1 MRNPRFLMIL
11 YYQYF
16 QIASVLS
23 GLFFLRW
30 LRIEKMLYFLLL
42 CTVGTVVDISSIVVM
57 HLGYTTNHF
66 VLNYYPLLSI
76 PLVFLAHYSH
86 LNLSPRHRTIYI
98 SIAIATTV
106 AGLLNFLFWEGMTR
120 MTVLSQIFYYFFSIL
135 LSCMLL
141 FKMAMRED
149 YFIFTD
155 EPVFWTSAGLL
166 IFSLG
171 ALVVMGMSQF
181 IRMND
186 LTLHN
191 KKLYN
196 LIMPILNVILYGSF
210 TYSFF
215 LCRLKKR
222 SYSPSLS

>member
-1 MRNPRFLMIL
+1 MIL
-11 YYQYF
+11 YYYQYF

-30 LRIEKMLYFLLL
+30 LRLEKMLFFLLL

-76 PLVFLAHYSH
+76 PLVFLAHYRH
-86 LNLSPRHRTIYI
+86 LNLSQRHRIVYI
-98 SIAIATTV
+98 IIALMATA
-106 AGLLNFLFWEGMTR
+106 AGLLNFFFWEGMTGL
-120 MTVLSQIFYYFFSIL
+120 TIFSQISYYFFSIL
-135 LSCMLL
+135 LSCTLL

-149 YFIFTD
+149 YFIFTS
-155 EPVFWTSAGLL
+155 EPVFWTCAGLL

-210 TYSFF
+210 TYAFIQ
-215 LCRLKKR
+215 CRLKKR
-222 SYSPSLS
+222 SYSPLLS